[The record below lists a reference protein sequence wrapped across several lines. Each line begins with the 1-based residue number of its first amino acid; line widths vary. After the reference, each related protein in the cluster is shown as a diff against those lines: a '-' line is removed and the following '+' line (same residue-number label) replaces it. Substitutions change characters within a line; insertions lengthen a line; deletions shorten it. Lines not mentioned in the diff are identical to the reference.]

1 MKKDN
6 VSTDMPKVIQIYLE
20 ILKQIRK
27 ERE

>member
-1 MKKDN
+1 MKKDD
-6 VSTDMPKVIQIYLE
+6 VSTDMPKVIEIYLE

>member
-6 VSTDMPKVIQIYLE
+6 ISTDMPKVIEIYLE